1 MASPSSKPPSFSA
14 LQPALHPLLLRSLSA
29 LSFPVPTPIQAT
41 LLPLAL
47 SSSRDVL
54 ARARTGS
61 GKTLAYS
68 IPVVQGILQR
78 REREGAEGAG
88 TRALVLVPTRELAE
102 QVRGQIGRL
111 VEGLGLEGQGVRVV
125 NIVGG
130 EGAGRKKRK
139 LGGAAGER
147 VERLQ
152 LADRPEIVVATPSR
166 ALAHLRSESLD
177 LSTLDYLII
186 DEADLIL
193 SYGHSSDDIRALL
206 SGAGG
211 GGAGLP
217 KVYQSFL
224 MSATLTGEVEE
235 LKGVVLRNPIVLKL
249 EEDENELANLSQYC
263 VRCTEEDK
271 FLLLYVILKLKLIK
285 GKCLIFVN
293 DTDRGYRVKLFLEK
307 FGIKSG
313 VLNAELPFNSR
324 YHAVQ
329 EFNRGVFDYLI
340 ATDESG
346 LEGHDRD
353 ANDEAEEQDG
363 EGEGK
368 EESAGLISTQPAD
381 ADAAEPTASTSTSEA
396 PSKKRKRKE
405 PSSRPSTTEYGVSR
419 GIDFVDVACV
429 LNFDL
434 PFSSRSYTH
443 RVGRTARAGRTGTSL
458 SFIVPRSSWGKQ
470 KKNDVSLPTAK
481 YDEKVWAR
489 IEKTQKAKGGEIKE
503 YRFDLKQ
510 VEGFRYRMED
520 GLRAV
525 TKAAVREARI
535 KEIKNE
541 VVNSEKLKAHF
552 EDNPRDL
559 AFLRHDKTL
568 HPSRVQPHLKHVP
581 AYLMPRIAAV
591 GASDAAIAN
600 NVAPG
605 SSAGGAGGERG
616 KESTVP
622 FHKPGS
628 KAARGAKGGRGGRGG
643 KTGGAGGRR
652 QDPLKGGAFKF
663 GGSKGKGGPK

>member
-1 MASPSSKPPSFSA
+1 MPADAPKAFA
-14 LQPALHPLLLRSLSA
+14 DLQPTLHPLLLRA
-29 LSFPVPTPIQAT
+29 LSSLQFPVPTPIQAT
-41 LLPLAL
+41 LIPLAL

-68 IPVVQGILQR
+68 IPIIQGILQR
-78 REREGAEGAG
+78 RDRGEMEG
-88 TRALVLVPTRELAE
+88 TRALVMVPTRELAE

-111 VEGLGLEGQGVRVV
+111 VEGLGLDGEEIRVV
-125 NIVGG
+125 NVVG
-130 EGAGRKKRK
+130 EAGGKKKRK
-139 LGGAAGER
+139 TAGGER
-147 VERLQ
+147 VERMQ
-152 LADRPEIVVATPSR
+152 LADRPEIIIATPSR
-166 ALAHLRSESLD
+166 ALAHLRSETLH
-177 LSTLDYLII
+177 LEHLDYLVI

-193 SYGHSSDDIRALL
+193 SYGHSSEDIRSIL
-206 SGAGG
+206 SGPW
-211 GGAGLP
+211 GLP

-235 LKGVVLRNPIVLKL
+235 LKGVVLRNPVILKL
-249 EEDENELANLSQYC
+249 EEDESELANLSQYC

-307 FGIKSG
+307 YGIKSG

-329 EFNRGVFDYLI
+329 EFNHGVFDYLI

-353 ANDEAEEQDG
+353 TNEEEEAE
-363 EGEGK
+363 K
-368 EESAGLISTQPAD
+368 EAEAPGLISTQPA
-381 ADAAEPTASTSTSEA
+381 AEGEAPSTEEPAAPAQP

-405 PSSRPSTTEYGVSR
+405 PSSKPSTTEYGVSR

-429 LNFDL
+429 INFDL

-458 SFIVPRSSWGKQ
+458 SFIVPRKMWGNQ
-470 KKNDVSLPTAK
+470 KKNDVSLETAK
-481 YDEKVWAR
+481 YDERVWAR
-489 IEKTQKAKGGEIKE
+489 IEKAQKSKGGEIKE
-503 YRFDLKQ
+503 YRFDMKQ

-520 GLRAV
+520 GLRSV
-525 TKAAVREARI
+525 TKALVREARV

-541 VVNSEKLKAHF
+541 VLNSEKLKAHF

-559 AFLRHDKTL
+559 AYLRHDKAL
-568 HPSRVQPHLKHVP
+568 APSRVQSHLKHVP
-581 AYLMPRIAAV
+581 GYLMPRIAAV
-591 GASDAAIAN
+591 GASDAAVAN
-600 NVAPG
+600 AAAAAA
-605 SSAGGAGGERG
+605 AGEKKEGGL
-616 KESTVP
+616 SNVP
-622 FHKPGS
+622 FHKPG
-628 KAARGAKGGRGGRGG
+628 RGGRGGGRGGRGG
-643 KTGGAGGRR
+643 ARGGRGGGGKR
-652 QDPLKGGAFKF
+652 QDPLKGGSFKL
-663 GGSKGKGGPK
+663 GGKK